1 MRGVSG
7 KPTRLIR
14 GQGNEDLRAQRQV
27 MFDVVMLLQR
37 DEPRAA
43 LLVMDKMA
51 GLETQIARAP
61 EEDDELRNLR
71 QQVDDGLA
79 RIRADC
85 LSRVA
90 SS

>member
-1 MRGVSG
+1 
-7 KPTRLIR
+7 
-14 GQGNEDLRAQRQV
+14 

>member
-27 MFDVVMLLQR
+27 MFDLVMLLQR